1 MKKIIIF
8 KNRIQKSG
16 YIKNTMFLVTGSAI
30 AQVLP
35 LLFSPIL
42 ARLYQPEDFGIL
54 ATFLSFIAILGTIST
69 FKLELAILVPKDEEE
84 GLMLT
89 RICMLLVLFFII
101 FITLGL
107 LLFGN
112 LLIQTLHLGQLNYYY
127 LFLLFIPVS
136 SFFFGY
142 NTVLMNLNNR
152 MLQYKTMGISQATKS
167 STAVAMQLIFG
178 FLNFKQWGLIFGQFI
193 SYFTGNRVLSVK
205 TKFRLPSIFKIKKQE
220 LVYYIK
226 KYKHFFLYAFPSS
239 IINVFYL
246 NLTNVFMSISFS
258 AKQVGLYSMTNK
270 ILGSPSFIISQS
282 VGSVYYQRACRE
294 IDDKGTCS
302 RSFIHTFLI
311 LVSISLVVFT
321 TAFFS
326 VQWVIPFVLGKEWV
340 KSVAIAHYV
349 IPLFATNF
357 ISSPLALTL
366 QAANRQ
372 KIGLII
378 NSFRLLNV
386 VVSYLLL
393 AKYFDFDT
401 TVLIFSLTA
410 SALSGILILYCFW
423 VSKQKRL

>member
-1 MKKIIIF
+1 MKRIIIF

-16 YIKNTMFLVTGSAI
+16 YVKNTMFLVTGSAI
-30 AQVLP
+30 AQALP

-42 ARLYQPEDFGIL
+42 ARLYKPEDFGVL

-84 GLMLT
+84 GLTLT
-89 RICMLLVLFFII
+89 RICMLLVLFFTI
-101 FITLGL
+101 FITLNL

-112 LLIQTLHLGQLNYYY
+112 LLIQTLHLSHLNYYY

-136 SFFFGY
+136 SFFFSY

-152 MLQYKTMGISQATKS
+152 LIQYKTMGISQVTKS
-167 STAVAMQLIFG
+167 ATAVITQLILG
-178 FLNFKQWGLIFGQFI
+178 FLNFKQWGLVCGQFI
-193 SYFTGNRVLSVK
+193 SYFTGNRVLAVK
-205 TKFRLPSIFKIKKQE
+205 TKFRLPGMLKIKKPE
-220 LVYYIK
+220 FLYYTK

-239 IINVFYL
+239 IINVLYL
-246 NLTNVFMSISFS
+246 NLTNVFMSVSFS
-258 AKQVGLYSMTNK
+258 SRQVGLYSMTNK
-270 ILGSPSFIISQS
+270 ILGSPSYIISQS
-282 VGSVYYQRACRE
+282 IGSVYYQRACRE

-311 LVSISLVVFT
+311 LASISLVVFT
-321 TAFFS
+321 TAFFC
-326 VQWVIPFVLGKEWV
+326 VQWVIPLLLGKEWI
-340 KSVAIAHYV
+340 KSVTIAHYV

-366 QAANRQ
+366 QATNRQ
-372 KIGLII
+372 KIGLVI
-378 NSFRLLNV
+378 NTFRLLNV
-386 VVSYLLL
+386 IVSYLLL